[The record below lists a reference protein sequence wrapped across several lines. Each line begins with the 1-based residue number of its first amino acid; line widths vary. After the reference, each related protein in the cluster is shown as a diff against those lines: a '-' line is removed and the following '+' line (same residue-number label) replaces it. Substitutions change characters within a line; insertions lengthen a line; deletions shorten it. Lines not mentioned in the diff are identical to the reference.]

1 MLMVNKTDEDND
13 HSDDLLTDTIMTR
26 RMKEEEVVVEKKD
39 GGGGRQSGVGGEASR
54 NAVPVTPASL
64 WHLLLLTL
72 NSRGKVIGSGTLA
85 ARWHEGEE
93 SQEAR
98 EMVMQP
104 MVMSEVM
111 R

>member
-1 MLMVNKTDEDND
+1 
-13 HSDDLLTDTIMTR
+13 MTR
-26 RMKEEEVVVEKKD
+26 GMKEAKRSARGGKEEEE
-39 GGGGRQSGVGGEASR
+39 RRRE
-54 NAVPVTPASL
+54 
-64 WHLLLLTL
+64 

-85 ARWHEGEE
+85 AQWHEGEE

-98 EMVMQP
+98 EMVMQT

>member
-1 MLMVNKTDEDND
+1 
-13 HSDDLLTDTIMTR
+13 MTR
-26 RMKEEEVVVEKKD
+26 GVKEEKRRARGGKEEEE
-39 GGGGRQSGVGGEASR
+39 RRRE
-54 NAVPVTPASL
+54 
-64 WHLLLLTL
+64 

-98 EMVMQP
+98 EMVMQT